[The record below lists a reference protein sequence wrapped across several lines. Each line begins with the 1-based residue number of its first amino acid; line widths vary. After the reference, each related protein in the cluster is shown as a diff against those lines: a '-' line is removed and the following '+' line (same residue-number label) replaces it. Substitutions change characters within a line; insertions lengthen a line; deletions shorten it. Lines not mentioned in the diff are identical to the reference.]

1 MINVETEKS
10 WKILRYLTRGSI
22 DMTQVT
28 VQSVKL
34 YVNELISYWGKY
46 CYLLDV
52 LVGVLLWRGRL
63 HITKNL
69 SIWFP
74 IHSAVLFAAMAFAV
88 ECPQFLPSIFLY
100 AIAYALLMNN
110 YYLSSHPS
118 PWSRVRSFGS
128 IIATSRFGSSSSR
141 LPIERETGVE
151 EADTLRLLDEY
162 KMHRVT
168 GFLYEILNTSLKV
181 YKVYSKNTP
190 VDISTVAKSGSLF
203 SQLYVDYLAYAH
215 MMLRGK

>member
-10 WKILRYLTRGSI
+10 WKILRYLTRGSV

-63 HITKNL
+63 QITKNL
-69 SIWFP
+69 SVWFP
-74 IHSAVLFAAMAFAV
+74 IHSTALFVATVFAV
-88 ECPQFLPSIFLY
+88 EHPAFLPSIFLY

-110 YYLSSHPS
+110 YYLSHHPS
-118 PWSRVRSFGS
+118 PWSQVRSFGS

-141 LPIERETGVE
+141 MHIEPETGVE
-151 EADTLRLLDEY
+151 EAQTLRLLDEY

-168 GFLYEILNTSLKV
+168 GFLYEFLNTGLKV

-203 SQLYVDYLAYAH
+203 SQLYVNYLAYVH
-215 MMLRGK
+215 TMLRCK

>member
-10 WKILRYLTRGSI
+10 WKILRYLTRGSV

-52 LVGVLLWRGRL
+52 LAGVLLWRGRL
-63 HITKNL
+63 HISTNR

-74 IHSAVLFAAMAFAV
+74 IHSAMLFAAMAVAV
-88 ECPQFLPSIFLY
+88 ERPAFLPSIFLY

-110 YYLSSHPS
+110 YHLSHHPS

-128 IIATSRFGSSSSR
+128 IIATSQFGSISSSSSQG
-141 LPIERETGVE
+141 LHNNIEPKTGVD
-151 EADTLRLLDEY
+151 EAEIP
-162 KMHRVT
+162 HRHQQKQPC
-168 GFLYEILNTSLKV
+168 ILTWRVS
-181 YKVYSKNTP
+181 
-190 VDISTVAKSGSLF
+190 
-203 SQLYVDYLAYAH
+203 
-215 MMLRGK
+215 

>member
-1 MINVETEKS
+1 V
-10 WKILRYLTRGSI
+10 
-22 DMTQVT
+22 
-28 VQSVKL
+28 
-34 YVNELISYWGKY
+34 
-46 CYLLDV
+46 
-52 LVGVLLWRGRL
+52 
-63 HITKNL
+63 
-69 SIWFP
+69 
-74 IHSAVLFAAMAFAV
+74 AFAI

-141 LPIERETGVE
+141 LPIEPETGVE